1 MALTIRMRIDE
12 NDEHQYYYATGSG
25 TEIELIPLVVD
36 SNGDYVP
43 EEGKAYKRVTVNVPS
58 TELETL
64 IVNTNGTYNAP
75 DGKAYNVVQV
85 DVKSII
91 NLQNKSASYT
101 SNGNYNIQADSGYD
115 GLGKVSVAVNVPT
128 PTPDL
133 QSKTETY
140 TENGS
145 YTVTPDSGYDGL
157 SGVDVEVNVPA
168 TPTPSI
174 QASKSQTI
182 THNGTVTVSPDS
194 GYDAMEEA
202 EITVNVPTG
211 GNVQNLKQVTYN
223 QNGYFEVTPD
233 SGYDGIARVGIG
245 IEVPTGGGGDA
256 DIVVGNFMFESS
268 GNQTV
273 NIPYTGSK
281 TLKEIV
287 IKPVLGFSNYEE
299 DTSFSGGNILG
310 CVVIKNETEEKPNAG
325 ELVKIY
331 KSDKTVIASR
341 VNNFTEMFNSTAT
354 LSNNSPN
361 GQTIRADNNTAF
373 TAYFKTRA
381 MSNTVYGLNNRVDYE
396 YLAIYE

>member
-1 MALTIRMRIDE
+1 MALTIRMRIDD

-43 EEGKAYKRVTVNVPS
+43 DEGKAYNRVTVNVPS
-58 TELETL
+58 KELETL

-85 DVKSII
+85 DVQSII

-101 SNGNYNIQADSGYD
+101 ANGNYTIQADSGYD
-115 GLGKVSVAVNVPT
+115 GLGTVSVAVNVPT
-128 PTPDL
+128 PSPDL

-140 TENGS
+140 TANGS

-182 THNGTVTVSPDS
+182 TQNGTVTVSPDS

-211 GNVQNLKQVTYN
+211 GNVQAYKSATYN
-223 QNGYFEVTPD
+223 QNGFFEVTPD

-245 IEVPTGGGGDA
+245 IEVPTGGGGGDVLTGTVTMTDGESVLPITIPSGKTIKEA
-256 DIVVGNFMFESS
+256 IMYLTNYSDLSNITIRRAMVIDCFVVCGDGCYRAYGYRNYVTDTSINQNDIVHDTTTTPDLSTFHPLGVDSTTGEIKYRGKSVDS
-268 GNQTV
+268 GYSFV
-273 NIPYTGSK
+273 AGYSYTY
-281 TLKEIV
+281 LV
-287 IKPVLGFSNYEE
+287 VLE
-299 DTSFSGGNILG
+299 
-310 CVVIKNETEEKPNAG
+310 
-325 ELVKIY
+325 
-331 KSDKTVIASR
+331 
-341 VNNFTEMFNSTAT
+341 
-354 LSNNSPN
+354 
-361 GQTIRADNNTAF
+361 
-373 TAYFKTRA
+373 
-381 MSNTVYGLNNRVDYE
+381 
-396 YLAIYE
+396 